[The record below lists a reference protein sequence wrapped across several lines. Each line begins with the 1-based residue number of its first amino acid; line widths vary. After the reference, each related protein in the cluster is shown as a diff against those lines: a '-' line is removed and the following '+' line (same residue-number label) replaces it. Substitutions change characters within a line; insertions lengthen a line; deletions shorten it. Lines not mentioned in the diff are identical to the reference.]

1 MPLRKMEQGGK
12 RDVEDGTGAVE
23 RAGERLISDEGL
35 IYEYIKKSRYYR

>member
-23 RAGERLISDEGL
+23 RTGGSVTVGNKFLHGYL
-35 IYEYIKKSRYYR
+35 EYNMRG